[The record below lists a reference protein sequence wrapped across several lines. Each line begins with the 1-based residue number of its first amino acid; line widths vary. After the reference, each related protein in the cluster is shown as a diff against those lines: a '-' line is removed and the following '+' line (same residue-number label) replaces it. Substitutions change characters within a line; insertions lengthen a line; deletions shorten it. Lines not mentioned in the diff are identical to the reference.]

1 MSDSNDIHLLDKR
14 RRNLE
19 EESSAITDELTNS
32 VDGKK
37 PMGVTTPLVDEE
49 GFPRA
54 DIDVY
59 RARYLRKR
67 LNEIRYDH
75 SNIMKKIEGNL
86 LSNIQLNNDADEIE
100 KRRRRKPKPK
110 FDPETGK
117 FVVRNWDGSIA
128 GVTNGHL
135 RSFDGIGA
143 DNDDEKKIEDTAAR
157 TTDLHNGQEQKEN
170 DDVDDKPPFANIV
183 DVSPYPSPAAEA
195 GLMKNDAIITFG
207 TIDYSNHRNLRGL
220 GEIVSNAHLGGGSV
234 ALRISRSINGSQ
246 RRISLKLKPRQW
258 SGRGLVGCTFSPL

>member
-59 RARYLRKR
+59 RARHLRKR

-86 LSNIQLNNDADEIE
+86 SSKNVSLCWYIMFSYLVLLRVNWSTMMCSTCTVLLHFSNFIFIDTNNI
-100 KRRRRKPKPK
+100 
-110 FDPETGK
+110 
-117 FVVRNWDGSIA
+117 
-128 GVTNGHL
+128 
-135 RSFDGIGA
+135 
-143 DNDDEKKIEDTAAR
+143 
-157 TTDLHNGQEQKEN
+157 
-170 DDVDDKPPFANIV
+170 
-183 DVSPYPSPAAEA
+183 
-195 GLMKNDAIITFG
+195 IITANY
-207 TIDYSNHRNLRGL
+207 TYCLWIENSKLR
-220 GEIVSNAHLGGGSV
+220 VMND
-234 ALRISRSINGSQ
+234 
-246 RRISLKLKPRQW
+246 RRFNWTMMQTK
-258 SGRGLVGCTFSPL
+258 